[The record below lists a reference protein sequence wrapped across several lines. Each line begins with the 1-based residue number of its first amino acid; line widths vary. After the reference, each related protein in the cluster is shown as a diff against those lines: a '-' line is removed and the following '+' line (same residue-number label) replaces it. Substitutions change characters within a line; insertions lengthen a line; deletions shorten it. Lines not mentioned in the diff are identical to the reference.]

1 MRKIIVVAVRE
12 YQAAVRTKAFLIT
25 LVAMPILMGGSIVAQ
40 VLLKDRVDTTDK
52 HFAVLDHTGEL
63 YDAVAKESDLRNQNE
78 IVDDAGKQNKPRFLV
93 QKVSNVTDEPDRAVL
108 DLSERVRNKEL
119 FGFVVIAKGALES
132 AEVTGGSAISYY
144 SNSPTYYDFHR
155 WVSSALNDRV
165 TELRLRE
172 AGLDADLVTEATR
185 GVRVSNLGLVTIDQ
199 AGNIT
204 EAVETNRLANF
215 FLPFGMLM
223 LMFMLVVIAA
233 QPLLHTVLEEK
244 MQRIAEVLLGSITPF
259 QLMMGKLLGSTGMS
273 LTLGTV
279 YLVGGFVAIHQTGH
293 GDLFPTRMVWW
304 FVLYQAL
311 AVLMFGSLYIAVGA
325 AVTDIKEAQSLM
337 MPIMIPIMIPFFVWM
352 NVVKEP
358 SSTFA
363 VVLSLIPPMTPMLM
377 LVRQAVPPGVP
388 LWQPLLGILL
398 VLLTTV
404 ACVFAAGRIFRV
416 GLLMQGKGANFRDMA
431 RWILRG

>member
-25 LVAMPILMGGSIVAQ
+25 LVAMPILFGGSIVAQ
-40 VLLKDRVDTTDK
+40 LLLKDRVDTGK
-52 HFAVLDHTGEL
+52 L
-63 YDAVAKESDLRNQNE
+63 YDAVAKEAGLRNQNE
-78 IVDDAGKQNKPRFLV
+78 IFDDRGKQNKPRFLV
-93 QKVSNVTDEPDRAVL
+93 RKVARPPDDPDREIL
-108 DLSERVRNKEL
+108 ELSDMVRNKEL
-119 FGFVVIAKGALES
+119 FGFVVIASDALES
-132 AEVTGGSAISYY
+132 AELTGGSAISYY

-155 WVSSALNDRV
+155 WVSHALNDRV
-165 TELRLRE
+165 TDLRLRE
-172 AGLDADLVTEATR
+172 AGLDADLVAEATR
-185 GVRVSNLGLVTIDQ
+185 GVGVSNLGLVSIDQ

-204 EAVETNRLANF
+204 EAVATNRLVNF
-215 FLPFGMLM
+215 LLPFGMLM
-223 LMFMLVVIAA
+223 LMFMLVLVSA

-279 YLVGGFVAIHQTGH
+279 YLGGGFVAIHYAGY
-293 GDLFPTRMVWW
+293 GDLFPTRMIWW

-325 AVTDIKEAQSLM
+325 AVTDLKEAQSLM
-337 MPIMIPIMIPFFVWM
+337 LPIMIPIMVPMFVWM

-377 LVRQAVPPGVP
+377 LVRQTVPPGVP

-404 ACVFAAGRIFRV
+404 ACVFAAGRVFRV
-416 GLLMQGKGANFRDMA
+416 GILMQGKGASVRDMA